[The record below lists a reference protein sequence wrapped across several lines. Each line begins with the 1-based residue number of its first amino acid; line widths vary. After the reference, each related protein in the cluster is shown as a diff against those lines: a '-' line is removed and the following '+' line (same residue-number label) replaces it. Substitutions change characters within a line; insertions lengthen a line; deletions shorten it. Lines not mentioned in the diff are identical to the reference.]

1 MAVRTVCM
9 GLKLFQAAL
18 SPKHAM
24 TSVFYIVDMLFTE
37 VRGRGILR
45 SSHQALIGGMMSRDD
60 G

>member
-1 MAVRTVCM
+1 M

-24 TSVFYIVDMLFTE
+24 TSVFHIVDMLFTE

-45 SSHQALIGGMMSRDD
+45 SSHQALVGGMMSRDD